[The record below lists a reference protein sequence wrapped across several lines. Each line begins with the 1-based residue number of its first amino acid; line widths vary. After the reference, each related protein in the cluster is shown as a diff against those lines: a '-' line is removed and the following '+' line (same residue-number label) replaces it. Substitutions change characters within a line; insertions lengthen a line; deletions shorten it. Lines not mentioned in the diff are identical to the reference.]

1 MNKIDPVALFRLSV
15 LGPLASRDHFERG
28 ELKKIIRS
36 LAQQSY
42 DIPSSTHH
50 HLSEKTI
57 ENWYYLWKRG
67 GIDALVPKKR
77 IDCGKTKIDGKLKE
91 AILLCKN
98 ENKKRSISQV
108 KRILEMS
115 GIAALGELSRSSVHR
130 FLKSLGLSR
139 CIGDDKE
146 PIEHRAFCAQYAGD
160 IWYGDVLHGPAVS
173 VGKTLRKVFLVSLMD
188 DASRLIAH
196 STFCLG
202 ETALDIEC
210 VLKQAV
216 LKRGL
221 PKKLVVDNGS
231 AYRANSLQGICA
243 RLEIRLI
250 YCRPYSPEGKGKL
263 ERWHRV
269 IRETFLNELDT
280 RQLRDLSDLN
290 ARLWA
295 WIENE
300 YHKKSHS
307 ALKGLTPLQRWQ
319 NDLIHIRPLGSFAEK
334 LEEIFYHRH
343 KRKVRKD
350 GTVFYDG
357 KCFEV
362 PYELSGK
369 NVVLVV
375 SPHDKKAICVESEEG
390 AVLGAVTLLDA
401 IANINRKR
409 SRPKEKSLD
418 ITELPRA
425 FNMVELALEN
435 YTDSLKINTNIEE
448 DDE

>member
-1 MNKIDPVALFRLSV
+1 MNKIDLVALFRLSV
-15 LGPLASRDHFERG
+15 LGPLASRDRFERG

-42 DIPSSTHH
+42 EIPSSTHH

-77 IDCGKTKIDGKLKE
+77 TDSGKTKIDEKLKK

-98 ENKKRSISQV
+98 ENKKRSISQI
-108 KRILEMS
+108 KRILEIS

-139 CIGDDKE
+139 CMGDDKE

-160 IWYGDVLHGPAVS
+160 IWYGDVLHGPAVP

-188 DASRLIAH
+188 DASRLISH
-196 STFCLG
+196 SAFCLG

-231 AYRANSLQGICA
+231 AYRAGSLQGICA
-243 RLEIRLI
+243 LLEVRLI
-250 YCRPYSPEGKGKL
+250 YCRPYAPEGKGKL

-295 WIENE
+295 WVENE
-300 YHKKSHS
+300 YHKKPHS
-307 ALKGLTPLQRWQ
+307 SLEGLTPLQRWQ
-319 NDLIHIRPLGSFAEK
+319 KDLIHIRPLGSFSEK

-350 GTVFYDG
+350 GTISFSG
-357 KCFEV
+357 QCFEV
-362 PYELSGK
+362 PYELSGRS
-369 NVVLVV
+369 VVLVV
-375 SPHDKKAICVESEEG
+375 SPHDEKAIRVESEAG
-390 AVLGAVTLLDA
+390 AVLGAVTPLDA
-401 IANINRKR
+401 IANINRDR
-409 SRPKEKSLD
+409 SRPREKLID
-418 ITELPRA
+418 LAEAPRT

-435 YTDSLKINTNIEE
+435 YTDSLKINPSTEEE
-448 DDE
+448 DE